1 MVQYVNVKCTIMLFF
16 TDITCFP
23 PDLTEVA
30 PLNISGKFK
39 FHNFIV
45 PIKSQ
50 IFKPQHLYNLVC
62 CTYFCFYAKCLK
74 KMGNRTLGG
83 HSINARTRRGRQVIS
98 RKSTLSHVNKG
109 QVRGV
114 ARGGAEGALAP
125 RNLAD
130 QLTLFKPG
138 GADYNPHTTAS
149 PPRI

>member
-1 MVQYVNVKCTIMLFF
+1 MVQQVNVKCTIMLFF
-16 TDITCFP
+16 TDITCFQ

-98 RKSTLSHVNKG
+98 RKATFGHVKEKVGSKQNVHNCTLKG
-109 QVRGV
+109 SRKSKLG
-114 ARGGAEGALAP
+114 RKFAP
-125 RNLAD
+125 R
-130 QLTLFKPG
+130 
-138 GADYNPHTTAS
+138 S
-149 PPRI
+149 C